1 MVDAFPL
8 LIGAVLANNFVLTQ
22 FLGVCPLFGADGRL
36 DNAWALALATA
47 FVLTLSA
54 AVNHLIEQFVL
65 VPLDLEYLRLVA
77 FMVVIAA
84 LVQGVTFA
92 IRAIDPVLHQV
103 LGIYLPLITTNCAV
117 LGVALLAS
125 SRHLS
130 LFATILYALGAAF
143 GFTLVITMFAALR
156 ERLDEARIP
165 APFRGAPI
173 QLVTAGLMS
182 LAFMGFKGIG
192 G

>member
-1 MVDAFPL
+1 MEDAFPL

-22 FLGVCPLFGADGRL
+22 FLGVCPLFGVGGRL

-54 AVNHLIEQFVL
+54 AASHLIERFVL
-65 VPLDLEYLRLVA
+65 VPFDLEYLRLVA
-77 FMVVIAA
+77 FIVVIAA
-84 LVQGVTFA
+84 LVQFMTLV
-92 IRAIDPVLHQV
+92 IRTIDPVLHQV

-125 SRHLS
+125 NQHLS
-130 LFATILYALGAAF
+130 LFGTLLYSLGAAF
-143 GFTLVITMFAALR
+143 GFTLVIVMFAALR
-156 ERLDEARIP
+156 ERLDETRIP

-173 QLVTAGLMS
+173 HLITAGLMS

>member
-22 FLGVCPLFGADGRL
+22 LLGVCPLFGVDGRL

-54 AVNHLIEQFVL
+54 VASHLIEQFVL

-77 FMVVIAA
+77 FIVVIAA
-84 LVQGVTFA
+84 LVQAVEFA
-92 IRAIDPVLHQV
+92 IRAIDPLLHQV
-103 LGIYLPLITTNCAV
+103 LGIYLPLMTTNCAV

-125 SRHLS
+125 NRHLG
-130 LFATILYALGAAF
+130 LFATVLYGLGAAF

-156 ERLDEARIP
+156 SRLDETRIP
-165 APFRGAPI
+165 VPFRGAPI
-173 QLVTAGLMS
+173 QLITAGLMS
-182 LAFMGFKGIG
+182 LAFMGFAGIG
-192 G
+192 S

>member
-22 FLGVCPLFGADGRL
+22 LLGVCPLFAGNRL

-54 AVNHLIEQFVL
+54 AASHLIEHFVL
-65 VPLDLEYLRLVA
+65 APLDLEYLRLVA
-77 FMVVIAA
+77 FIVIIAA
-84 LVQGVTFA
+84 LVQAVAYT
-92 IRAIDPVLHQV
+92 IRAIDPVLHQG
-103 LGIYLPLITTNCAV
+103 LGIYLPLVTTNCAV

-125 SRHLS
+125 NRHLS
-130 LFATILYALGAAF
+130 LFATIAYALGAAF

-173 QLVTAGLMS
+173 QLMTAGLMS

>member
-22 FLGVCPLFGADGRL
+22 LLGVCPLFAGNRL

-54 AVNHLIEQFVL
+54 AASHLIEHFVL
-65 VPLDLEYLRLVA
+65 APLDLEYLRLVA
-77 FMVVIAA
+77 FIVIIAA
-84 LVQGVTFA
+84 LVQAVA
-92 IRAIDPVLHQV
+92 YVIRAIDPVLHQV
-103 LGIYLPLITTNCAV
+103 LGIYLPLVTTNCAV

-125 SRHLS
+125 NRHLS
-130 LFATILYALGAAF
+130 LFATIAYALGAAF

-173 QLVTAGLMS
+173 QLMTAGLMS

>member
-22 FLGVCPLFGADGRL
+22 MLGVCPLFAGNRL

-54 AVNHLIEQFVL
+54 AASHLIEQFVL
-65 VPLDLEYLRLVA
+65 APLDLEYLRLVA
-77 FMVVIAA
+77 FIVLIAA
-84 LVQGVTFA
+84 LVQAVSYA
-92 IRAIDPVLHQV
+92 IRAIEPVLHQV
-103 LGIYLPLITTNCAV
+103 LGIYLPLVTTNCAV

-130 LFATILYALGAAF
+130 LFATIAYALGAAF

-156 ERLDEARIP
+156 ERLDETRIP

-173 QLVTAGLMS
+173 QLMSAGLMS

>member
-22 FLGVCPLFGADGRL
+22 FLGVCPLFGAGGRL

-54 AVNHLIEQFVL
+54 AASYLIEHFVL

-77 FMVVIAA
+77 FIVLIAG

-125 SRHLS
+125 EPALESVRNDS
-130 LFATILYALGAAF
+130 LCAWRGVRFHVGHHDVCRI
-143 GFTLVITMFAALR
+143 
-156 ERLDEARIP
+156 AR
-165 APFRGAPI
+165 
-173 QLVTAGLMS
+173 TAR
-182 LAFMGFKGIG
+182 
-192 G
+192 

>member
-22 FLGVCPLFGADGRL
+22 LLGVCPLFAGNRL

-54 AVNHLIEQFVL
+54 AASHLIEHFVL
-65 VPLDLEYLRLVA
+65 APLDLEYLRLVA
-77 FMVVIAA
+77 FIVIIAA
-84 LVQGVTFA
+84 LVQAVAYA

-103 LGIYLPLITTNCAV
+103 LGIYLPLVTTNCAV

-125 SRHLS
+125 NRHLS
-130 LFATILYALGAAF
+130 LFATIAYALGAAF

-173 QLVTAGLMS
+173 QLMTAGLMS

>member
-22 FLGVCPLFGADGRL
+22 MLGVCPLFADGRL

-54 AVNHLIEQFVL
+54 AASHLIEHFVL
-65 VPLDLEYLRLVA
+65 APLDLEYLRLVA
-77 FMVVIAA
+77 FIVVIAA
-84 LVQGVTFA
+84 LVQAVTYA

-103 LGIYLPLITTNCAV
+103 LGIYLPLVTTNCAV

-130 LFATILYALGAAF
+130 LFATIAYALGAAF

-156 ERLDEARIP
+156 ERLDETRIP
-165 APFRGAPI
+165 GPFRGAPI
-173 QLVTAGLMS
+173 QLMSAGIMS

>member
-22 FLGVCPLFGADGRL
+22 LLGVCPLFAGNRL

-54 AVNHLIEQFVL
+54 AASHLIEHFVL
-65 VPLDLEYLRLVA
+65 APLDLEYLRLVA
-77 FMVVIAA
+77 FIVIIAA
-84 LVQGVTFA
+84 LVQAVAYA

-103 LGIYLPLITTNCAV
+103 LGIYLPLVTTNCAV

-125 SRHLS
+125 NRHLS
-130 LFATILYALGAAF
+130 LFATIAYALGAAF

-173 QLVTAGLMS
+173 QLMMAGLMS

>member
-22 FLGVCPLFGADGRL
+22 LLGVCPLFAGNRL

-54 AVNHLIEQFVL
+54 AASHLIEHFVL
-65 VPLDLEYLRLVA
+65 APLDLEYLRLVA
-77 FMVVIAA
+77 FIVIIAA
-84 LVQGVTFA
+84 LVQAVAYA

-103 LGIYLPLITTNCAV
+103 LGIYLPLVTTNCAV

-125 SRHLS
+125 NRHLS
-130 LFATILYALGAAF
+130 LFATIAYALGAAF
-143 GFTLVITMFAALR
+143 GFTLVITIFAALR

-173 QLVTAGLMS
+173 QLMTAGLMS